1 MKIFFVTSKLKNPNT
16 AAGSVIELDYMMKE
30 LMRLGNEVT
39 AVTVFSKTNDLT
51 EPPPYKLIEENIN
64 SVKLFPLHGRFLRF
78 CGNMKKIATFFIL
91 TGSIFMA
98 EGFINFSEAK
108 NLSLPILYGSR
119 QFSANTHPFFLII
132 VLGGKN
138 IRLNLFGSFL
148 KEK

>member
-64 SVKLFPLHGRFLRF
+64 SVKLFPIQWAIFKILRKYEKD
-78 CGNMKKIATFFIL
+78 CD
-91 TGSIFMA
+91 
-98 EGFINFSEAK
+98 
-108 NLSLPILYGSR
+108 
-119 QFSANTHPFFLII
+119 
-132 VLGGKN
+132 
-138 IRLNLFGSFL
+138 IR
-148 KEK
+148 